1 MRARSRN
8 ARSVISTRYAM
19 LTAERFQRFPR
30 RPDAAF
36 SHILAALPDAF
47 LGVCLGCDIEQT
59 LIGCGV
65 LHHRR
70 GLAVDR
76 QHHWAFGFLEVP
88 EHLRGMVPKRG
99 QCLDVPRDVDRRCSH
114 YNTFK
119 GTVPRRRLLDN
130 DCWRVHV
137 SICSGPLLSRHA
149 VVNSSRRND
158 SYLWRPVSIG
168 SYWKNLKVTCYQ
180 SRAGV
185 DSRGNP
191 PLGSQ

>member
-76 QHHWAFGFLEVP
+76 QHHWPFGFLELLK
-88 EHLRGMVPKRG
+88 HRRGMVPKRC
-99 QCLDVPRDVDRRCSH
+99 QSLDVPCDVHCRCSLI
-114 YNTFK
+114 TI
-119 GTVPRRRLLDN
+119 P
-130 DCWRVHV
+130 
-137 SICSGPLLSRHA
+137 
-149 VVNSSRRND
+149 
-158 SYLWRPVSIG
+158 
-168 SYWKNLKVTCYQ
+168 LKVLCHV
-180 SRAGV
+180 G
-185 DSRGNP
+185 DSSTTIVGGFVSVYAADRYFHVMP
-191 PLGSQ
+191 W